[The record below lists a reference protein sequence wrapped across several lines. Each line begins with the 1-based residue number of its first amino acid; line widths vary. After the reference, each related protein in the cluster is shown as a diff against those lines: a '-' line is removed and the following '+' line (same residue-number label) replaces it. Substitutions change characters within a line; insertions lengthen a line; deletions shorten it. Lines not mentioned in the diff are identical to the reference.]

1 MSQINNQK
9 AEIAQSKNDIAVEY
23 STKRLKE
30 SQVKIATKN
39 DIKESIL
46 IENTKKKKVMLIIAV
61 AFISLAI
68 ITALILIIGHLGF
81 SWFKSKESLVIN
93 RIREENLVS
102 RYSEAK
108 KSVNYYN
115 YEGVDEN
122 QQIQSHSIDT
132 DFIVG
137 LSKKERVDKIYD
149 FKNIDYLYESY
160 ILVINITHSNETD
173 SMFIGGMNIYDEE
186 KSVEELLEMNNAFI
200 QKYLGSTNNTQINI
214 PFAKFYF
221 YENGTLDKIY
231 FPEGMNDFYKTLI
244 KDLIQKITPKLSK
257 SLYKDQ
263 NSLRRLEEGKEGTYL
278 NYEEITKNGK
288 YEKTLIYEDKIE
300 KNSENEK
307 DELTQENKQINSKT
321 IRTFNS
327 MGDMTHLE
335 LEGEASFIT
344 SRVEP
349 KQEKKVRVNEE
360 IGDEINSQGNQ
371 TDFKLGFDEFK
382 LKAKSNMQLI
392 KSGLE
397 PKTLNDLKHLA
408 ELIKLELYQEKKSLT
423 YTEETKGQD
432 EKDINENIDKKP
444 KRNLAAAASTLNFP
458 FDFNQTCSIV
468 YLSFLGFTI
477 DLRQRLY
484 INKTTGLRKNNL
496 ELQTGSKV
504 RILGSASLYQYH
516 DSTAKNISKDL
527 MEYLPDLSKKFDAL
541 GYLVNVGLHLK
552 LSAVNGIYANIT
564 KNVMYVKGYESVIVG
579 VTADIGLNLLIVS
592 FGVRVIGNVAKGSQY
607 ILANTIINQ
616 NKVNIQVYR
625 VFNSCSVDLELYF
638 SIWILFWKK
647 TFSTKFNIYKGFSLY
662 NKYNEII
669 PKESKLVMI

>member
-288 YEKTLIYEDKIE
+288 YEKTLIMKI
-300 KNSENEK
+300 
-307 DELTQENKQINSKT
+307 
-321 IRTFNS
+321 
-327 MGDMTHLE
+327 
-335 LEGEASFIT
+335 
-344 SRVEP
+344 
-349 KQEKKVRVNEE
+349 
-360 IGDEINSQGNQ
+360 
-371 TDFKLGFDEFK
+371 K
-382 LKAKSNMQLI
+382 LKKI
-392 KSGLE
+392 
-397 PKTLNDLKHLA
+397 PK
-408 ELIKLELYQEKKSLT
+408 
-423 YTEETKGQD
+423 
-432 EKDINENIDKKP
+432 
-444 KRNLAAAASTLNFP
+444 
-458 FDFNQTCSIV
+458 
-468 YLSFLGFTI
+468 
-477 DLRQRLY
+477 
-484 INKTTGLRKNNL
+484 
-496 ELQTGSKV
+496 
-504 RILGSASLYQYH
+504 
-516 DSTAKNISKDL
+516 
-527 MEYLPDLSKKFDAL
+527 M
-541 GYLVNVGLHLK
+541 
-552 LSAVNGIYANIT
+552 
-564 KNVMYVKGYESVIVG
+564 
-579 VTADIGLNLLIVS
+579 
-592 FGVRVIGNVAKGSQY
+592 
-607 ILANTIINQ
+607 
-616 NKVNIQVYR
+616 
-625 VFNSCSVDLELYF
+625 
-638 SIWILFWKK
+638 KK
-647 TFSTKFNIYKGFSLY
+647 TN
-662 NKYNEII
+662 
-669 PKESKLVMI
+669 